1 MPSMPHDSRVLLFR
15 NRPELAVELLRD
27 VLHVD
32 LPDYREARIGT
43 IDLTEI
49 QPAEYRADVVIEL
62 VDDDPVGGIVVE
74 VQRTTDEDKRLS
86 WPAYAA
92 VLRSRLKRKVCLLVV
107 TTKESVARW
116 ARQPIELGGGNWFRP
131 LVLGP
136 GAIPA
141 VTDEAV
147 ARSDPELA
155 VLSAMAHGKDRNIAQ
170 AATIAAA
177 ALDASIT
184 LDADRSQLYYDLVL
198 TSLSEAVQREL
209 QSMDPAKYEYQSEF
223 AKRCIA
229 LGKEEGKA
237 EGKAEGRADLL
248 RRLLALRFGAL
259 TPEAAARVA
268 TASAE
273 ELDAIGERLLTAQTL
288 EDALRTA

>member
-1 MPSMPHDSRVLLFR
+1 
-15 NRPELAVELLRD
+15 
-27 VLHVD
+27 
-32 LPDYREARIGT
+32 
-43 IDLTEI
+43 
-49 QPAEYRADVVIEL
+49 
-62 VDDDPVGGIVVE
+62 
-74 VQRTTDEDKRLS
+74 VQRTTDEDKRVS

-116 ARQPIELGGGNWFRP
+116 ARQPIELGGGNWYRP

-147 ARSDPELA
+147 ARNDPELA
-155 VLSAMAHGKDRNIAQ
+155 VLSAMAHGKDMDIAQ

-237 EGKAEGRADLL
+237 EGCADLL
-248 RRLLALRFGAL
+248 RRLLALRFGVL
-259 TPEAAARVA
+259 TPEAAARIA
-268 TASAE
+268 TASAK
-273 ELDAIGERLLTAQTL
+273 ELEAIGERLLTAQTL
-288 EDALRTA
+288 EEALRTD